1 MDITS
6 LVAQQTLA
14 RAFGSERDN
23 ELKIIQQVHAQ
34 TMQREGRETLYAKHQ
49 AKCTEGCP
57 GSKSYAEMC
66 YVGKQAAEYDAAA
79 MGHTIDKQ

>member
-1 MDITS
+1 MDIAN

-34 TMQREGRETLYAKHQ
+34 TMQREGIKSLYETHQ
-49 AKCTEGCP
+49 NNCSVCYGAM
-57 GSKSYAEMC
+57 SLDDMC
-66 YVGKQAAEYDAAA
+66 YVGRQAADIDARAA
-79 MGHTIDKQ
+79 GQSTK

>member
-1 MDITS
+1 MDIAN

-34 TMQREGRETLYAKHQ
+34 TMQREKIKTLYATHQ
-49 AKCTEGCP
+49 EDCTTCNGAKKIED
-57 GSKSYAEMC
+57 MC
-66 YVGKQAAEYDAAA
+66 FVGQQAADIDARAA
-79 MGHTIDKQ
+79 GQSTK

>member
-1 MDITS
+1 MDIAS

-34 TMQREGRETLYAKHQ
+34 TMQREGIKSLYDTHQNNCPICNGAK
-49 AKCTEGCP
+49 
-57 GSKSYAEMC
+57 SLDDMC
-66 YVGKQAAEYDAAA
+66 YVGRQAADIDARAA
-79 MGHTIDKQ
+79 GQSTK

>member
-14 RAFGSERDN
+14 RAFGSEKDN

-34 TMQREGRETLYAKHQ
+34 TMQREGLRSLYDTHQNNCPTCHGAKDLDD
-49 AKCTEGCP
+49 
-57 GSKSYAEMC
+57 MC
-66 YVGKQAAEYDAAA
+66 YVGRQAADIDARAA
-79 MGHTIDKQ
+79 GQSTK

>member
-1 MDITS
+1 MDIAN

-34 TMQREGRETLYAKHQ
+34 TMQREGLRSLYDTHQ
-49 AKCTEGCP
+49 ANCP
-57 GSKSYAEMC
+57 TCHGAKDFDDMC
-66 YVGKQAAEYDAAA
+66 YVGRQAADIDARAA
-79 MGHTIDKQ
+79 GQSTK

>member
-34 TMQREGRETLYAKHQ
+34 TMQREGIKSLYDTHQNNCPTCNGAK
-49 AKCTEGCP
+49 
-57 GSKSYAEMC
+57 SLDDMC
-66 YVGKQAAEYDAAA
+66 YVGRQAADIDARAA
-79 MGHTIDKQ
+79 GQSTK

>member
-34 TMQREGRETLYAKHQ
+34 TMQREKLKTLYATHQ
-49 AKCTEGCP
+49 DDCTTCNSAKKIED
-57 GSKSYAEMC
+57 MC
-66 YVGKQAAEYDAAA
+66 FVGQQAVDIDARAA
-79 MGHTIDKQ
+79 GQSIK